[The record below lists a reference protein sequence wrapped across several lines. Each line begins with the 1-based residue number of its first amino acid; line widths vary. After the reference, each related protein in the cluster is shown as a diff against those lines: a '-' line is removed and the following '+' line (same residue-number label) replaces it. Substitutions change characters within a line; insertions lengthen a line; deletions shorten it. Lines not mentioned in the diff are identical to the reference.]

1 MFLDGDLRAQIAFFK
16 DKGELV
22 PENYIRWYLNEIMSG
37 LNYAHERDIFHS
49 DMKPENVLVSENGWL
64 KLGDLGICKVL
75 VTTSG

>member
-22 PENYIRWYLNEIMSG
+22 PEKYIRWYLKQIMSG

-49 DMKPENVLVSENGWL
+49 DMKPENVLVAENGWL

>member
-16 DKGELV
+16 NKGEIV
-22 PENYIRWYLNEIMSG
+22 PENYFRWYLDQIMSG
-37 LNYAHERDIFHS
+37 LNCAHERDIFHS
-49 DMKPENVLVSENGWL
+49 DMKPENVLVSESGSL

>member
-16 DKGELV
+16 DKGEFV
-22 PENYIRWYLNEIMSG
+22 PENYIRWYLNQIMSG

-49 DMKPENVLVSENGWL
+49 DMKPENVLVSESGWL